1 MGYRLLTI
9 NNNIV
14 IAGRWLVLGCVL
26 LLAGCHSRT
35 ESQETDSESV
45 ADTQVVAE
53 VDTIPQVVA
62 DTAEVVTKKVHV
74 LQHESPEITNL
85 RLFARK
91 QRTIYSPSLM
101 VGEWLRAA
109 EHEEYFAD
117 NTGRRWD
124 TSEDIQRDEAQVF
137 TWTLDSNFLTLKY
150 TMAFGA
156 VMVRQYVVTF
166 VDNESLVYRDAFGD
180 SFMWDKVVSE

>member
-1 MGYRLLTI
+1 MKIERELKIENLKRLCIILAT
-9 NNNIV
+9 
-14 IAGRWLVLGCVL
+14 LVALVS
-26 LLAGCHSRT
+26 CHQNP
-35 ESQETDSESV
+35 ESQEADSESV

-53 VDTIPQVVA
+53 VDTIPQGVA

-150 TMAFGA
+150 TMHFGA

-180 SFMWDKVVSE
+180 SFMWDKVISE